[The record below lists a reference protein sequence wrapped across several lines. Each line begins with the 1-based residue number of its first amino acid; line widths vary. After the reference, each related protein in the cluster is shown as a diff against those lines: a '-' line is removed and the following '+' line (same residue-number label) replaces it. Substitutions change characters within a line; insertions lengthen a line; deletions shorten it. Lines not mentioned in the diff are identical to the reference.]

1 MLTVPSWTLWAPRK
15 GSLLYVMITLR
26 AVVQSS
32 VGRATFAVSW
42 SLVKDAV
49 NDVFMKWVNKSRA
62 QCIALEA
69 VYTFEEWQR

>member
-1 MLTVPSWTLWAPRK
+1 M
-15 GSLLYVMITLR
+15 LYVMITLR

-32 VGRATFAVSW
+32 VGRATFAQSW

-49 NDVFMKWVNKSRA
+49 NDVFMKWVNKSRE

>member
-1 MLTVPSWTLWAPRK
+1 M
-15 GSLLYVMITLR
+15 MITLR

-32 VGRATFAVSW
+32 VGRATFAQSW
-42 SLVKDAV
+42 SLVNDDAV
-49 NDVFMKWVNKSRA
+49 DDVFMKWVNKSRE